1 MSIIDSIR
9 YRNTPY
15 LKIGGKKTI
24 DQIVDRFYYIMDTA
38 IFIAIVGAFI
48 NLILSSTVP
57 ILTKDVKLSLIEEIK
72 QVYKTHGN
80 LILASTIIVFVTI
93 YLSLRFT
100 PYINTKLSEI
110 TGLNLISSE
119 NQVANLA
126 NLARL

>member
-1 MSIIDSIR
+1 
-9 YRNTPY
+9 
-15 LKIGGKKTI
+15 
-24 DQIVDRFYYIMDTA
+24 MDTA
-38 IFIAIVGAFI
+38 IFIAIVGALI

-57 ILTKDVKLSLIEEIK
+57 IVTKDVKLSLIEEIK

>member
-1 MSIIDSIR
+1 
-9 YRNTPY
+9 
-15 LKIGGKKTI
+15 
-24 DQIVDRFYYIMDTA
+24 MDIA
-38 IFIAIVGAFI
+38 IFIAIIGALI

-57 ILTKDVKLSLIEEIK
+57 VLTRDVKLSFVEEIK
-72 QVYKTHGN
+72 QVYKVHGN
-80 LILASTIIVFVTI
+80 LIMASTVIVFITI

-110 TGLNLISSE
+110 TGLNLLSSE